1 MRGELL
7 SLFCAATAPSSG
19 QRVAMLLREQ
29 LSDESAVVRCGALPS
44 FRALNASLEARSV
57 AWRRINAAA
66 ALPLQPLLAGEGG
79 AIAGFPAEVELITL
93 QHAEGGGA
101 LYLGRVRGGAP
112 TDAAAD
118 GTADGRGRDRVV
130 RTRWNVTQRA
140 ELESLVD
147 DARNFAATS
156 SKFLRA
162 MHQLEGDNTVSDE
175 EDGAETAVQSIAA
188 RMRALLA
195 PLLAELGDFSGA
207 HVVLLPDRVLSAL
220 PLEALDAFDGVASLA
235 RDLSLAVALTRVAD
249 VAAAGVGDGATAQ
262 SSAFGFIA
270 DPHLEDE
277 VDADY
282 AEDAEVAGDE
292 ELDEAAMRAA
302 AVSGGQQFI
311 ADVVAEVR
319 QSEGG
324 LGKAWQ
330 GVSGTVGADDGAG
343 SAAIVTANDV
353 QRMMRSRAQSGLLL
367 HGMGRFQVL
376 LPPHALAGLDAS
388 GCWLVVLACRGVND
402 AAALRQSKLD
412 STMSGE
418 ARRLQRSWE
427 TAALLSLSGVN
438 TVVLNQWA
446 TSLSGNHRLVRHL
459 FPQLSGGTP
468 VGKAMHAL
476 RNAREGNALKGR
488 IWMNSVVYGISG
500 LKLT

>member
-7 SLFCAATAPSSG
+7 ALFCAATAPSSG

-29 LSDESAVVRCGALPS
+29 LSGESATVRCGALPS
-44 FRALNASLEARSV
+44 YRALNASLEARSV
-57 AWRRINAAA
+57 AWRRINATA

-79 AIAGFPAEVELITL
+79 AIAGFPAEVEIVTL

-101 LYLGRVRGGAP
+101 LYLGRVRSGAP
-112 TDAAAD
+112 ADAASNGA
-118 GTADGRGRDRVV
+118 ADGRGRDRVV
-130 RTRWNVTQRA
+130 RTQWSAAQSA

-175 EDGAETAVQSIAA
+175 EDGAEIAVQSIAA
-188 RMRALLA
+188 RMHALLA
-195 PLLAELGDFSGA
+195 PLLAELGDFSSA

-220 PLEALDAFDGVASLA
+220 PLEALDAFDRAASLA

-249 VAAAGVGDGATAQ
+249 VAAAGSGDGATAQ

-270 DPHLEDE
+270 DPRLEDD

-282 AEDAEVAGDE
+282 AEDAETAGDE

-302 AVSGGQQFI
+302 AVRGGQQFI

-319 QSEGG
+319 QAEGG

-330 GVSGTVGADDGAG
+330 GVGGTGGADALP
-343 SAAIVTANDV
+343 SKIVTANDV
-353 QRMMRSRAQSGLLL
+353 QRMMRSRAQSGVLL

-402 AAALRQSKLD
+402 TAALRQSKLD

-418 ARRLQRSWE
+418 VRRLQRSWE

-476 RNAREGNALKGR
+476 RNTRKENALKGR

-500 LKLT
+500 LKLS